1 MGRTSTIGTG
11 NPQHALS
18 AKVATGPARK
28 LMVTCLSISMNSG
41 SQVSSE
47 FVFKL
52 LKLFHLSYAAGG
64 FNLFIT
70 CV

>member
-41 SQVSSE
+41 SGKFGVCFQ
-47 FVFKL
+47 
-52 LKLFHLSYAAGG
+52 
-64 FNLFIT
+64 IT
-70 CV
+70 KTFPPQLCSWRI